1 MYMKLQELNEKV
13 LDSFPNPTNLIRAS
27 RVKQLLDNNVPRL
40 NIIMNTVMTAY
51 QNNEV
56 AKVKDSLESISKIA
70 DQLARELK

>member
-1 MYMKLQELNEKV
+1 MKLQELNEKV
-13 LDSFPNPTNLIRAS
+13 LDSFPNPTNFIRSS

-40 NIIMNTVMTAY
+40 NIIMSTVMTAY